1 MSRETVCD
9 ACGGYGYTEAVS
21 MSWTEEQFQEFS
33 CKECNLEDDLG
44 EFLEEVYSGDYVIS
58 EEEL

>member
-33 CKECNLEDDLG
+33 CKECNLEEDCVI
-44 EFLEEVYSGDYVIS
+44 LEEES
-58 EEEL
+58 

>member
-1 MSRETVCD
+1 
-9 ACGGYGYTEAVS
+9 